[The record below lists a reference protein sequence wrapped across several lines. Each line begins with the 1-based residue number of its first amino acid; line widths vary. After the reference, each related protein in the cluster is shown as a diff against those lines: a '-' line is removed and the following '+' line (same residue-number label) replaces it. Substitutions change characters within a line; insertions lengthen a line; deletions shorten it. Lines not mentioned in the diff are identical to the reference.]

1 MYQHLRVGRVFI
13 KIIEAIN
20 LSYAYDLVN
29 PVFKD
34 INFEIHEGEFWG
46 VLGKNGAGKT
56 SLIEILVG
64 FRWTDTGDLK
74 IFEQSVRNSSQEYLE
89 NVSFLSHDVQ
99 IAGGQKIQDF
109 FNFHSFF
116 YKNYSIEIEKE
127 LVEYF
132 GIDPDKEVRILS
144 TGQQKK
150 IQIIAALSSN
160 TKLIIIDE
168 ITAVLDPETR
178 SRLFVKLQDHA
189 RKMKKTIVLATN
201 LLEDLEV
208 YADKFLYVSNS
219 TTSVCNLNEI
229 QNLMR
234 TI

>member
-1 MYQHLRVGRVFI
+1 M
-13 KIIEAIN
+13 
-20 LSYAYDLVN
+20 SYAYDLVN

-34 INFEIHEGEFWG
+34 INFEINEGEFWG

-74 IFEQSVRNSSQEYLE
+74 MFEQSVRNSNKDHLK
-89 NVSFLSHDVQ
+89 NVSFLSHDVR
-99 IAGGQKIQDF
+99 IAGGQKIQAF
-109 FNFHSFF
+109 FDFHSFF
-116 YKNYSIEIEKE
+116 YENYSTEIEKE
-127 LVEYF
+127 LVKYF
-132 GIDPDKEVRILS
+132 GIDPEKEIQTLS

-160 TKLIIIDE
+160 TKIIIIDE

-178 SRLFVKLQDHA
+178 TRLFIKLQEHA
-189 RKMKKTIVLATN
+189 KRMKKTIVLATN

-219 TTSVCNLNEI
+219 TTSVCSLNEI

-234 TI
+234 SI